1 MALTDTIADVVDS
14 AKDLLHRNDSEEAD
28 ANKHEQNHG
37 DVLDVLREDHRRVEA
52 LFKEIL
58 AEKSSTL
65 ANQRKNIEKVLAELT
80 LHAKVEETIVYP
92 AVYGKTKRDTDER
105 LEVLEAYEEHGS
117 MKDLMKKIAK
127 TTGRDESLKAKVQVL
142 MEITEHH
149 VKEEESTFFPEA
161 RKLLGE
167 KRLKQIGAEVL
178 KVKERAAKRNAPKPA
193 KTRAKKT
200 SAREPAVGK
209 KRSSK
214 TG

>member
-1 MALTDTIADVVDS
+1 MALSDTIADVVDT
-14 AKDLLHRNDSEEAD
+14 AKDLLHRNGSQEPD
-28 ANKHEQNHG
+28 AENETNVAG

-65 ANQRKNIEKVLAELT
+65 TNQRKNIENVLAELT

-142 MEITEHH
+142 MEIVEHH

-167 KRLKQIGAEVL
+167 KRLKQIGAEVV
-178 KVKERAAKRNAPKPA
+178 KVKERAAKRATPKSA
-193 KTRAKKT
+193 KRTTKK
-200 SAREPAVGK
+200 SAAREPAGRK
-209 KRSSK
+209 KR
-214 TG
+214 